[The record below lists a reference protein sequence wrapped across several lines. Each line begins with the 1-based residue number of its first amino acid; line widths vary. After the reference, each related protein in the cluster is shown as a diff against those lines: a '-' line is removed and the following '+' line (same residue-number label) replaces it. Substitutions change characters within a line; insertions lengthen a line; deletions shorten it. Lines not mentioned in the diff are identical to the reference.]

1 MKELEKISTGI
12 PSLDAILNGG
22 LPRNSVNVIA
32 GPPGTG
38 KSILAQQIVFHNA
51 RRDERAPYLVTVSEP
66 TVKMLRYSQQF
77 TFFDPDRV
85 GQNVIYLDIGS
96 VLLEGGLSE
105 VARQIERYIEEYS
118 PTILAIDSFKA
129 IHEVA
134 EDAPKLREFAYRLAV
149 RLTTWGTTTLL
160 VGEYTREN
168 IYEAPIFAVADGIIL
183 LDHES
188 RGMETYRY
196 LEVLKMRG
204 DAYFSGRHPFTISAD
219 GITVYPRLKTPA
231 VMEPYPVGEA
241 RVLLGAPGL
250 DEMAQGGVLSATS
263 TLVAG
268 SAGTGKTLLCL
279 HFLLEGIRKQEPGLL
294 ITFQETPSMLRAF
307 ARGFGWDLEQ
317 LEAEG
322 LLYLL
327 YSSPVEMGVDEHAHV
342 IRRAIAETGARR
354 VAMDSLKDI
363 ELATPD
369 KVRYK
374 DYIYSL
380 VNDFRRQG
388 ITSLLT
394 SEIPEMFGTFVVSE
408 YGISFVA
415 DNVILLRYVEMAG
428 RIARAIS
435 VLKMR
440 GSDHDKSVREFRI
453 TAGTG
458 LEVLQPFEEY
468 DTVLTGAAVTTGV
481 SGVPGVAML
490 PPRARRV
497 LRALTATPG
506 LALDELADSINEAP
520 ERTAET
526 LETLVQLGY
535 VVRQVRDGEAVYKA
549 TMT

>member
-204 DAYFSGRHPFTISAD
+204 DDYFSGRHPFTISAD

-241 RVLLGAPGL
+241 RVSLGAPGL

-279 HFLLEGIRKQEPGLL
+279 HFLLEGIRKGEPALL

-453 TAGTG
+453 TAGAG

>member
-1 MKELEKISTGI
+1 VKAEDKISTGI
-12 PSLDAILNGG
+12 HSVDAILNGG

-51 RRDERAPYLVTVSEP
+51 VRDDRAPYLVTVSEP

-77 TFFDPDRV
+77 SFFDAARV

-96 VLLEGGLSE
+96 LLLEQGLE
-105 VARQIERYIEEYS
+105 GVTRQIEVYIEEYS

-129 IHEVA
+129 IHEMA

-149 RLTTWGTTTLL
+149 RLTAWGTTTLL
-160 VGEYTREN
+160 VGEYTRTTIN
-168 IYEAPIFAVADGIIL
+168 EAPIFAVADGIIL
-183 LDHES
+183 MDQEP
-188 RGMETYRY
+188 RGMQTYRY

-204 DAYFSGRHPFTISAD
+204 DGYFAGRHPFVISAD
-219 GITVYPRLKTPA
+219 GITAYPRLKTPA
-231 VMEPYPVGEA
+231 TLESYPVGEA
-241 RVLLGAPGL
+241 RVSLGLPGL
-250 DEMAQGGVLSATS
+250 DGMMHGGALSATS

-268 SAGTGKTLLCL
+268 SAGTGKTLMCL
-279 HFLLEGIRKQEPGLL
+279 HFLLEGIRQGEPGLL
-294 ITFQETPSMLRAF
+294 ATFQETPSMLHAF
-307 ARGFGWDLEQ
+307 ARGFGWDVAELER
-317 LEAEG
+317 EG
-322 LLYLL
+322 KLCILYT
-327 YSSPVEMGVDEHAHV
+327 SPVELGVDMHAYT
-342 IRRAIAETGARR
+342 IRQAIAQSGARR

-363 ELATPD
+363 ELVSPD

-388 ITSLLT
+388 IASMLT
-394 SEIPEMFGTFVVSE
+394 SEIPEMFGSFVVSE

-453 TAGTG
+453 TAQTG

-468 DTVLTGAAVTTGV
+468 DSVLTGAVVTAE
-481 SGVPGVAML
+481 VPGATLL
-490 PPRARRV
+490 PPRARRI
-497 LRALTATPG
+497 LRTLTATPA
-506 LALDELADSINEAP
+506 LALDELAIATGETP
-520 ERTAET
+520 ERTGET
-526 LETLVQLGY
+526 LETLLQLGY
-535 VVRQVRDGEAVYKA
+535 VMRQVRDGEAVYKV
-549 TMT
+549 TLT

>member
-1 MKELEKISTGI
+1 MKALEKISTGI
-12 PSLDAILNGG
+12 PSLDGILNGG

-38 KSILAQQIVFHNA
+38 KTILAQQIVFHNA
-51 RRDERAPYLVTVSEP
+51 VRDDRAPYLVTVSEP
-66 TVKMLRYSQQF
+66 TVKILRYSQQF
-77 TFFDPDRV
+77 TFFDSDRV

-96 VLLEGGLSE
+96 TLLEHGLDE
-105 VARQIERYIEEYS
+105 ITHQVEQYIEQYS

-134 EDAPKLREFAYRLAV
+134 PDAPKLREFAYRLAV

-160 VGEYTREN
+160 VGEYTRETIN
-168 IYEAPIFAVADGIIL
+168 EAPIFAVADGIIL

-204 DAYFSGRHPFTISAD
+204 VGYFSGRHPFSISAD

-231 VMEPYPVGEA
+231 TMEPYPVGET
-241 RVLLGAPGL
+241 RISLGVGGL
-250 DEMAQGGVLSATS
+250 NEMAQGGVLSATS

-279 HFLLEGIRKQEPGLL
+279 HFLLEGVRKKEPGLL

-307 ARGFGWDLEQ
+307 ARGFGWDLER

-322 LLYLL
+322 LLHFL
-327 YSSPVEMGVDEHAHV
+327 YTSPVEMGVDEHAHV
-342 IRRAIAETGARR
+342 IRQAIAKSGARR

-394 SEIPEMFGTFVVSE
+394 SEIAEMFGAFIVSE

-428 RIARAIS
+428 RVARALS

-453 TAGTG
+453 TAGAG
-458 LEVLQPFEEY
+458 MEVLQPFEEY
-468 DTVLTGAAVTTGV
+468 DTVLTGATVT
-481 SGVPGVAML
+481 SGIPGTAML
-490 PPRARRV
+490 PPRARRILRV
-497 LRALTATPG
+497 LSGVPG
-506 LALDELADSINEAP
+506 LAPDELAESIDDTLEHAQ
-520 ERTAET
+520 ET
-526 LETLVQLGY
+526 LETLLQLGY
-535 VVRQVRDGEAVYKA
+535 VVRKERAGETVYKA
-549 TMT
+549 TMG